1 MNKKNII
8 IRIVAAVAFVVGLMT
23 TITGTRALTGSF
35 DPGYTSFP
43 LLIGYNVFM
52 GIVSVVAAY
61 FIWSKHKLA
70 LLFSGIITTGH
81 IAVLIS
87 LLTIFTDIIAH
98 QSVKA
103 MIFRSVIWITIFLFV
118 RKVANCPSQSE

>member
-8 IRIVAAVAFVVGLMT
+8 TRIVAGVAFVVGLMT

-43 LLIGYNVFM
+43 ILIGYNVFM
-52 GIVSVVAAY
+52 GIVSVVTAY

-70 LLFSGIITTGH
+70 LLFSGIITAGH

-87 LLTIFTDIIAH
+87 LLTVFNDIIAH
-98 QSVKA
+98 QSIKA
-103 MIFRSVIWITIFLFV
+103 MIVRTVIWVAIFLFV
-118 RKVANCPSQSE
+118 RKVSNCPAKPE